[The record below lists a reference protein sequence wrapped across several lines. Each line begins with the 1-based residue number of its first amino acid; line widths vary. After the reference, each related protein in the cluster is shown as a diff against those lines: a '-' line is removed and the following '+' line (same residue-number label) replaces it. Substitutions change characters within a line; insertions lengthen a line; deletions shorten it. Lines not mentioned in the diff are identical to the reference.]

1 MDTDHPAADE
11 QIRLAKVYFARVDA
25 GDPDLLGMF
34 TEDVQAYF
42 PKIGTTHGKPGLVKL
57 VRTLARVVPRFAH
70 DQSRMLFTQDGN
82 RLVVEGT
89 EEGAFADGT
98 PWPAGAR
105 SEGRY
110 CNVFEFRGPLIRR
123 LHIHVDPDF
132 AGQFDDA
139 FSST

>member
-11 QIRLAKVYFARVDA
+11 QIRLARAYFASVDA
-25 GDPDLLGMF
+25 GDPELLSMF

-42 PKIGTTHGKPGLVKL
+42 PKIGTTHGKPGLMKL
-57 VRTLARVVPRFAH
+57 VQALTRAVPRFEH
-70 DQSRMLFTQDGN
+70 DPTRMVFTQDGN
-82 RLVVEGT
+82 RLVVEGS
-89 EEGAFADGT
+89 EQGVFADGT

-132 AGQFDDA
+132 AGRFDTLFAD
-139 FSST
+139 T

>member
-11 QIRLAKVYFARVDA
+11 QIRLAKAYFARVDA
-25 GDPDLLGMF
+25 GDPELLGMF
-34 TEDVQAYF
+34 TDDVQAYF
-42 PKIGTTHGKPGLVKL
+42 PKIGTTHGKSAL
-57 VRTLARVVPRFAH
+57 VRLVQRLTSAVPRFAH
-70 DQSRMLFTQDGN
+70 DQSRMVFTQEGD

-89 EEGAFADGT
+89 EKGVLADGT

-110 CNVFEFRGPLIRR
+110 CNVFEFRGALIRR

-132 AGQFDDA
+132 AGRFDDA
-139 FSST
+139 FSGT

>member
-1 MDTDHPAADE
+1 MNTDHPPADE
-11 QIRLAKVYFARVDA
+11 QVRLAKAYFARVDA
-25 GDPDLLGMF
+25 GDPGLLGMF
-34 TEDVQAYF
+34 TEDVQACF
-42 PKIGTTHGKPGLVKL
+42 PKIGTIHGTTGLVKL
-57 VRTLARVVPRFAH
+57 VQALTSVVPRFAH
-70 DQSRMLFTQDGN
+70 DQSRTVCTQEGN

-89 EEGAFADGT
+89 EQGAFADGT

-132 AGQFDDA
+132 AGQFDDT
-139 FSST
+139 FPGI